1 MSYRVVVD
9 SPQRIRALASSAKI
23 SAVDAKLEK
32 TQVVITRASYAASA
46 SAQILNAF
54 AGYAKLTTQIQYQN
68 LLALDVA
75 LDPYSLN
82 KYFRLEGFGVADLVS
97 LGAEK
102 RVSEE
107 LGTIDELQSL
117 ILDKGVSDSVGIGD
131 FTHIA
136 MEILRAFSDSISSSD
151 TAVTALGLGK
161 FDSVGAYDFTL
172 ADFGKGLAD
181 TAAITDV
188 PALLVSSNRTDTTG
202 VTDQFSKAVVF
213 NRDFD
218 DSASVA
224 ESLGALVVKPV
235 IDTTHVADVFAR
247 TVSYSRIKSDE
258 VTTADSES
266 WSVSKGHSDITA
278 LTDVSSLSV
287 GFIRDFDD
295 YVAMDDFTDVGA
307 IEKQTTANKG
317 NVFSFSDT
325 QTFGT
330 EKLVTDAAVLS
341 EVAAISTSRAFG
353 DEASVADAFQKITI
367 FNRAP
372 DDSIA
377 AQDASSAAVAKVLSD
392 AANTTDTFS
401 RSVGFERV
409 LADAV
414 SFSEQAV
421 SSFTK
426 GLSDTSSMTDS
437 LSIQVASLSSSVL
450 NAGALNTVALNN

>member
-68 LLALDVA
+68 LSAIDVA

-82 KYFRLEGFGVADLVS
+82 KYFRLEGFGVADLVA

-102 RVSEE
+102 SASEE
-107 LGTIDELQSL
+107 LGTTDELQSL
-117 ILDKGVSDSVGIGD
+117 ILGKGVIDAVGMGD
-131 FTHIA
+131 FA
-136 MEILRAFSDSISSSD
+136 FVLLEILRAFSDSISSSD
-151 TAVTALGLGK
+151 TAFTAVGLGK
-161 FDSVGAYDFTL
+161 FDSLGAYDL
-172 ADFGKGLAD
+172 RAVDFAKGLAD
-181 TAAITDV
+181 TATIT
-188 PALLVSSNRTDTTG
+188 
-202 VTDQFSKAVVF
+202 
-213 NRDFD
+213 
-218 DSASVA
+218 
-224 ESLGALVVKPV
+224 
-235 IDTTHVADVFAR
+235 
-247 TVSYSRIKSDE
+247 
-258 VTTADSES
+258 DSES

-278 LTDVSSLSV
+278 LADIFSRSV
-287 GFIRDFDD
+287 GFIRNFDD

-307 IEKQTTANKG
+307 IEKQTAANKS
-317 NVFSFSDT
+317 NVFSFSDV
-325 QTFGT
+325 QIFGT

-372 DDSIA
+372 SDFIA
-377 AQDASSAAVAKVLSD
+377 AQDSSSAAVAKVLSD
-392 AANTTDTFS
+392 TANTTDTFS
-401 RSVGFERV
+401 RSVGFDRV

-414 SFSEQAV
+414 SFSEQTV

-426 GLSDTSSMTDS
+426 GLSDTSSMADS
-437 LSIQVASLSSSVL
+437 LSIQMTSLASSVL